1 MSQFLD
7 DLRFYCTERITA
19 PDDPKYRAAAE
30 KLCALDDQ
38 MEQAL
43 GRDFLLEYGRIQG
56 DVQDWEFLETFRA
69 GLRFGASFMLELWG
83 QSSQVSDP
91 SRFQAAFTSPQE

>member
-7 DLRFYCTERITA
+7 DLCFYCTERMTP
-19 PDDPKYRAAAE
+19 PDDPKYQAAV
-30 KLCALDDQ
+30 KTLCALDDR

-43 GRDFLLEYGRIQG
+43 GHDFVLQYDKARH
-56 DVQDWEFLETFRA
+56 DVLGWEIPETFRE
-69 GLRFGASFMLELWG
+69 GLRFGVSFLLEL